1 MLLKVLFGC
10 GFSYQNCLVAISR
23 NIFEIPIMYCN
34 ILDVKIQKPF
44 KTGKIFY
51 VLRKLMSESVVE
63 LKDTDFRSKLFYLEI
78 FCFHHVTAVPFY

>member
-44 KTGKIFY
+44 KTGKIF
-51 VLRKLMSESVVE
+51 LRQVMSESVVE
-63 LKDTDFRSKLFYLEI
+63 LKDTDFR
-78 FCFHHVTAVPFY
+78 